1 MRINY
6 EEMPD
11 MGCINVTVTI
21 PAHQAELF
29 EGISSEFIVADK
41 DNEEISYGVIVAKNS
56 ATLHIYHLIKSLG
69 DRASQWPEPS
79 PAYKE
84 YSRLDVY
91 LRHASPRELPIS
103 DVIGCKKPNG
113 YINKLLRAL
122 DMLWD

>member
-11 MGCINVTVTI
+11 MGCINVKVTI
-21 PAHQAELF
+21 PTHQAELF
-29 EGISSEFIVADK
+29 EGISSEFIDADK
-41 DNEEISYGVIVAKNS
+41 DSDEISYGVIVAKNS
-56 ATLHIYHLIKSLG
+56 ATLHIYHLLKSLG
-69 DRASQWPEPS
+69 DRASQWREPS

-103 DVIGCKKPNG
+103 DVIGNRSPDD
-113 YINKLLRAL
+113 YINKLLKAL
-122 DMLWD
+122 DTLWN